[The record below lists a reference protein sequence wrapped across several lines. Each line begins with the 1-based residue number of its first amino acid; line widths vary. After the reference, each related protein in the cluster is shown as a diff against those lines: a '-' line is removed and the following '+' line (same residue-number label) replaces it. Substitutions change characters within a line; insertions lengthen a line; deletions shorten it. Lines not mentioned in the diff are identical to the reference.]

1 MATITLRQSN
11 VVFSTGN
18 VIKNSPLTNAEV
30 DNNFANLNIA
40 IASVTYSVGTS
51 GNVLTSNG
59 TAWLSQGLPASG
71 LSYVTKSANYT
82 LQNNEGVLSNTA
94 LGSFT
99 VTLPATPSAG
109 YQVVVADSFGTWAS
123 NNLIIARNGSTIEN
137 LAQDLVCDINGSS
150 LQMVYNGSTWD
161 VFATTGVTGGTGV
174 TLTGIET
181 LTNKTLTSATLTG
194 TTQGITAA
202 NGTSNAMVATT
213 AFVNNQIQN
222 SPNIQ
227 TPIVNNIK
235 IGYTSTAT
243 AGGTTTLDA
252 QSNYTQIFTGS
263 SGQTVVL
270 PVTSTLVVGQSYH
283 IENQGSG
290 TLTVQSSGGN
300 TVVTVPQY
308 FTVEVTC
315 IGTSLTTAADWDW
328 DYISFSGVL
337 GSGNVVLG
345 SNATITLPTINYAQL
360 VNPTLVSAFE
370 LANVRNEAPPTTVNV
385 DMLDRNGSL
394 IFFTSNT
401 TANITVN
408 LRGNASTTLDSWLGS
423 TASNANVATAVMLVI
438 HGTTQYYVNNVLID
452 GRIMHN
458 SSIKGNLFWQGNTLS
473 SGGTGT
479 AMDAYGFTVIK
490 NGGTR
495 GGSSYGGNVFTI
507 LGSQTSFKSFLA

>member
-1 MATITLRQSN
+1 MATIILRQSN

-40 IASVTYSVGTS
+40 VASVTYAVGSS

-71 LSYVTKSANYT
+71 LSYVAKSANYT
-82 LQNNEGVLSNTA
+82 IQNNEGVLSNTA

-109 YQVVVADSFGTWAS
+109 YQVVVADSFNNWRN
-123 NNLIIARNGSTIEN
+123 NNLFIARNGSTIEN
-137 LAQDLVCDINGSS
+137 LAEDIVCDISGAS
-150 LQMVYNGSTWD
+150 LQLVYTGSTWD
-161 VFATTGVTGGTGV
+161 VYASTGLAGGTAITTDSV
-174 TLTGIET
+174 ST

-194 TTQGITAA
+194 TTQAVTAA

-213 AFVNNQIQN
+213 AFVNNEIN
-222 SPNIQ
+222 DSPTITN
-227 TPIVNNIK
+227 
-235 IGYTSTAT
+235 A
-243 AGGTTTLDA
+243 
-252 QSNYTQIFTGS
+252 
-263 SGQTVVL
+263 
-270 PVTSTLVVGQSYH
+270 TLVGTPQS
-283 IENQGSG
+283 
-290 TLTVQSSGGN
+290 
-300 TVVTVPQY
+300 VTAAN
-308 FTVEVTC
+308 
-315 IGTSLTTAADWDW
+315 GTSNAMVATTEFVGNAVQYLANT
-328 DYISFSGVL
+328 ISP
-337 GSGNVVLG
+337 
-345 SNATITLPTINYAQL
+345 TINTPTINLPTINYAQL
-360 VNPTLVSAFE
+360 NNPTLVSAFE
-370 LANVRNEAPPTTVNV
+370 LANVRNEAPPAVVNI

-408 LRGNASTTLDSWLGS
+408 LRGNASTSLDAWLG
-423 TASNANVATAVMLVI
+423 TAASNANVATAVMLVI

-458 SSIKGNLFWQGNTLS
+458 SSIKGNLFWQGNVLS

-479 AMDAYGFTVIK
+479 AMDSYGFTVIK

-507 LGSQTSFKSFLA
+507 LGSQSSFKSFLA